1 MFASLVAV
9 VLPAQ
14 DLRPPRDALILHEG
28 RFTLVASKMDERLAR
43 ALLAAAAARDSYPD
57 LPRSARAVLIAL
69 AVDQAQFDEWVGPGA
84 PEWGDAIALP
94 DLGRIVMRGRSL
106 NRSPDDPRRVLRHEL
121 AHLAL
126 HDALGALPPR
136 WFDEGYAA
144 WTAGEWGRDE
154 VLATNLALVLRGM
167 PRLDALDG
175 YFTGGK
181 TRAEQGYALAQRA
194 VADLAALDPERGLT
208 LLFQYWRQTGAFDPA
223 IRKAYGITAD
233 AFEARWRSNTRRR
246 FGGLAL
252 FADVTVGALVL
263 LVFIGP
269 LWVIRRQRDKRRLEA
284 MRAADAVQDAREA
297 QEQESAL
304 AALLGDWGPGAPG
317 APKPPDDEPIH

>member
-1 MFASLVAV
+1 M
-9 VLPAQ
+9 
-14 DLRPPRDALILHEG
+14 LREG
-28 RFTLVASKMDERLAR
+28 RFTLVGSKTDERLAR
-43 ALLAAAAARDSYPD
+43 ALLAAAVARDTYPD
-57 LPRSARAVLIAL
+57 LPRPTRPVTIAL
-69 AVDQAQFDEWVGPGA
+69 AVDQAQFDEWTGPGA

-167 PRLDALDG
+167 PRLDGLDG
-175 YFTGGK
+175 YFAGGK

-194 VADLAALDPERGLT
+194 VADLAALDPQRGLT
-208 LLFQYWRQTGAFDPA
+208 LMFQYWRSTGAFDPA
-223 IRKAYGITAD
+223 IRKAYGITAET
-233 AFEARWRSNTRRR
+233 FESRWRSNTRRR
-246 FGGLAL
+246 FGGIAL
-252 FADVTVGALVL
+252 FADVTIGALVL
-263 LVFIGP
+263 LVFMGP

-284 MRAADAVQDAREA
+284 MRAADAVQDEREARER
-297 QEQESAL
+297 ESAL
-304 AALLGDWGPGAPG
+304 AALLGEWGPGAPG
-317 APKPPDDEPIH
+317 APKLPEE